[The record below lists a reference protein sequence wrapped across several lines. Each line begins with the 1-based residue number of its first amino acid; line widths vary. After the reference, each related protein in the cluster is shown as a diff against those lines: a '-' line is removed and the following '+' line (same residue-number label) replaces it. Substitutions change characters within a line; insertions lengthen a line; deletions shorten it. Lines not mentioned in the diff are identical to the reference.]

1 MHYADAIGV
10 DRVYATVCEFR
21 ERFGPMCWEVP
32 ELLKDLATSGRRF
45 ADL

>member
-1 MHYADAIGV
+1 MQNDASPGEGSY
-10 DRVYATVCEFR
+10 RFLWS
-21 ERFGPMCWEVP
+21 RFGPMYWEVP